1 MSIVGAALR
10 GFGRALKRTKT
21 GKALRR
27 QFGNPKKTPQYKDES
42 TGKMLRKLPAG
53 NYRTGGGRRIRVDSK
68 GKIFHKD

>member
-27 QFGNPKKTPQYKDES
+27 QFGDPKKTPQYKDEA
-42 TGKMLRKLPAG
+42 TGKMLRKLPKG
-53 NYRTGGGRRIRVDSK
+53 TYRGARGIRFDVDEK
-68 GKIFHKD
+68 GKIK